1 MFVGRG
7 EALLLSTHTDTLSPQ
22 PLQELRDPT
31 LTFRLLCSP
40 RYGGRGRLQVWRGG
54 VRGLG
59 NPSQFFH

>member
-7 EALLLSTHTDTLSPQ
+7 AVLLLSPDTDTLSPQ

-40 RYGGRGRLQVWRGG
+40 RYGGGEKHGE
-54 VRGLG
+54 
-59 NPSQFFH
+59 

>member
-7 EALLLSTHTDTLSPQ
+7 EVLLLSMDTNTLSPQ

-40 RYGGRGRLQVWRGG
+40 RYGGGG
-54 VRGLG
+54 MNGE
-59 NPSQFFH
+59 